1 MSEYADGGLIKPQ
14 EKDCGLSQVT
24 KSEWSK
30 IRPIKPNPA
39 RLSPRSKRIIE
50 ALEKEETTM
59 IVEPSVK
66 LIAHTKIDTEA
77 IGELMDIQPE
87 STDAETLVTF
97 AGRSCYESWHRPTE
111 KTRRDCDYIE
121 RTIFEQNHG
130 SILEHATATLHITG
144 MSRACLLELERHRL
158 LSFSVRSQRF
168 VDESGANIILPP
180 IYRSDQAKPGTA
192 LHRAA
197 ELLEGIAQD
206 LDSHY
211 EGLVAEAELDG
222 HKRKQAREAARAILP
237 NMTETK
243 VIVTANL
250 RAWLEVIE
258 RRTAPD
264 ADAEIQEVMNLAR
277 EALRPVAPTLF
288 K

>member
-1 MSEYADGGLIKPQ
+1 
-14 EKDCGLSQVT
+14 
-24 KSEWSK
+24 
-30 IRPIKPNPA
+30 
-39 RLSPRSKRIIE
+39 
-50 ALEKEETTM
+50 M
-59 IVEPSVK
+59 IVEPQVK
-66 LIAHTKIDTEA
+66 LIAHTMIDADA
-77 IGELMDIQPE
+77 ISELMEIQPE

-111 KTRRDCDYIE
+111 KTRKDADYIE
-121 RTIFEQNHG
+121 RTIFEQEHG

-168 VDESGANIILPP
+168 VDESGANIVLPP
-180 IYRSDQAKPGTA
+180 IYRYAQPETA

-211 EGLVAEAELDG
+211 EGLVLEATEDG

-264 ADAEIQEVMNLAR
+264 ADAEIQEVMGMAR
-277 EALRPVAPTLF
+277 DALRPLAPNIF

>member
-1 MSEYADGGLIKPQ
+1 
-14 EKDCGLSQVT
+14 
-24 KSEWSK
+24 
-30 IRPIKPNPA
+30 
-39 RLSPRSKRIIE
+39 
-50 ALEKEETTM
+50 M
-59 IVEPSVK
+59 IVEPQVK
-66 LIAHTKIDTEA
+66 LIAHTVIDPDA
-77 IGELMDIQPE
+77 ISELMEIQPE

-111 KTRRDCDYIE
+111 KTRKDADYIE
-121 RTIFEQNHG
+121 RTIFVQNHG

-168 VDESGANIILPP
+168 VDESGANIVLPP
-180 IYRSDQAKPGTA
+180 IYRNAQPETA

-211 EGLVAEAELDG
+211 EGLVLEAEEDG
-222 HKRKQAREAARAILP
+222 HKRKQAREAARAILT

-264 ADAEIQEVMNLAR
+264 AVAEIQEVMGMAR
-277 EALRPVAPTLF
+277 EALRPLAPTIF

>member
-1 MSEYADGGLIKPQ
+1 
-14 EKDCGLSQVT
+14 
-24 KSEWSK
+24 
-30 IRPIKPNPA
+30 
-39 RLSPRSKRIIE
+39 
-50 ALEKEETTM
+50 M
-59 IVEPSVK
+59 IVEPQVK
-66 LIAHTKIDTEA
+66 LIAHTVIDPDA
-77 IGELMDIQPE
+77 ISELMEIQPE

-111 KTRRDCDYIE
+111 KTRKDADYIE
-121 RTIFEQNHG
+121 RTIFVQNHG

-168 VDESGANIILPP
+168 VDESGANIVLPP
-180 IYRSDQAKPGTA
+180 IYRNAQPETA

-211 EGLVAEAELDG
+211 EGLVLEAEEDG
-222 HKRKQAREAARAILP
+222 HKRKQAREAARAILT

-264 ADAEIQEVMNLAR
+264 ADAEIQEVMGMAR
-277 EALRPVAPTLF
+277 EALRPLAPTIF

>member
-1 MSEYADGGLIKPQ
+1 
-14 EKDCGLSQVT
+14 
-24 KSEWSK
+24 
-30 IRPIKPNPA
+30 
-39 RLSPRSKRIIE
+39 
-50 ALEKEETTM
+50 M
-59 IVEPSVK
+59 IVEPQVK
-66 LIAHTKIDTEA
+66 LIAHTIIDHDA
-77 IGELMDIQPE
+77 ISELMEIQPE

-111 KTRRDCDYIE
+111 KTRKDADYIE
-121 RTIFEQNHG
+121 RTIFEQEHG

-168 VDESGANIILPP
+168 VDESGANIVLPP
-180 IYRSDQAKPGTA
+180 AYRNTQPGTA

-211 EGLVAEAELDG
+211 EGLVAEADLDG
-222 HKRKQAREAARAILP
+222 HKRKQAREAARSILP

-264 ADAEIQEVMNLAR
+264 ADAEIQEVMGMAR
-277 EALRPVAPTLF
+277 DVLRPLAPSIF

>member
-1 MSEYADGGLIKPQ
+1 
-14 EKDCGLSQVT
+14 
-24 KSEWSK
+24 
-30 IRPIKPNPA
+30 
-39 RLSPRSKRIIE
+39 
-50 ALEKEETTM
+50 M
-59 IVEPSVK
+59 IVEPQVK
-66 LIAHTKIDTEA
+66 LIAHTIIDHDA
-77 IGELMDIQPE
+77 ISELMEIQPE

-111 KTRRDCDYIE
+111 KTRKDADYIE
-121 RTIFEQNHG
+121 RTIFVQKHG

-168 VDESGANIILPP
+168 VDESGANIVLPP
-180 IYRSDQAKPGTA
+180 AYRNAQPGTA

-222 HKRKQAREAARAILP
+222 HKRKQAREAARSILP

-264 ADAEIQEVMNLAR
+264 ADAEIQEVMGMAR
-277 EALRPVAPTLF
+277 DALRPLAPTIF
-288 K
+288 KEH

>member
-1 MSEYADGGLIKPQ
+1 
-14 EKDCGLSQVT
+14 
-24 KSEWSK
+24 
-30 IRPIKPNPA
+30 
-39 RLSPRSKRIIE
+39 
-50 ALEKEETTM
+50 M
-59 IVEPSVK
+59 IVEPQVK
-66 LIAHTKIDTEA
+66 LIAHTVIDPDA
-77 IGELMDIQPE
+77 ISELMEIQPE

-111 KTRRDCDYIE
+111 KTRKDADYIE
-121 RTIFEQNHG
+121 RTIFVQKHG

-168 VDESGANIILPP
+168 VDESGANIVLPP
-180 IYRSDQAKPGTA
+180 AYRNAQPGTA
-192 LHRAA
+192 LHRSA

-264 ADAEIQEVMNLAR
+264 ADAEIQEVMGMAR
-277 EALRPVAPTLF
+277 EALRPLAPTIF

>member
-1 MSEYADGGLIKPQ
+1 
-14 EKDCGLSQVT
+14 
-24 KSEWSK
+24 
-30 IRPIKPNPA
+30 
-39 RLSPRSKRIIE
+39 
-50 ALEKEETTM
+50 M
-59 IVEPSVK
+59 IVEPQVK
-66 LIAHTKIDTEA
+66 LIAHTVIDPDA
-77 IGELMDIQPE
+77 ISELMEIQPE

-111 KTRRDCDYIE
+111 KTRKDADYIE

-168 VDESGANIILPP
+168 VDESGANIVLPP
-180 IYRSDQAKPGTA
+180 AYRNAQPETA

-211 EGLVAEAELDG
+211 EGLVAEAEIDG
-222 HKRKQAREAARAILP
+222 HKRKQAREAARSILP
-237 NMTETK
+237 NITETK

-264 ADAEIQEVMNLAR
+264 ADAEIQEVMGMAR
-277 EALRPVAPTLF
+277 DALRPLAPSIF

>member
-1 MSEYADGGLIKPQ
+1 
-14 EKDCGLSQVT
+14 
-24 KSEWSK
+24 
-30 IRPIKPNPA
+30 
-39 RLSPRSKRIIE
+39 
-50 ALEKEETTM
+50 M
-59 IVEPSVK
+59 IVEPQVK
-66 LIAHTKIDTEA
+66 LIAHTIIDHDA
-77 IGELMDIQPE
+77 ISELMEIQPE

-111 KTRRDCDYIE
+111 KTRKDADYIE
-121 RTIFEQNHG
+121 RTIFEQEHG

-168 VDESGANIILPP
+168 VDESGANIVLPP
-180 IYRSDQAKPGTA
+180 VYRYAQPETA

-211 EGLVAEAELDG
+211 EGLVAEAEIDG

-264 ADAEIQEVMNLAR
+264 ADAEIQEVMGMAR
-277 EALRPVAPTLF
+277 EALRPLAPTIF

>member
-1 MSEYADGGLIKPQ
+1 
-14 EKDCGLSQVT
+14 
-24 KSEWSK
+24 
-30 IRPIKPNPA
+30 
-39 RLSPRSKRIIE
+39 
-50 ALEKEETTM
+50 M
-59 IVEPSVK
+59 IVEPQVK
-66 LIAHTKIDTEA
+66 LIAHTVIDPDA
-77 IGELMDIQPE
+77 ISELMEIQPE

-111 KTRRDCDYIE
+111 KTRKDADYIE
-121 RTIFEQNHG
+121 RTIFEQEHG

-168 VDESGANIILPP
+168 VDESGANIVLPP
-180 IYRSDQAKPGTA
+180 IYRNAQPETA

-197 ELLEGIAQD
+197 ELLESIAQD

-211 EGLVAEAELDG
+211 EGLVLEATEDG

-264 ADAEIQEVMNLAR
+264 ADAEIQEVMGMAR
-277 EALRPVAPTLF
+277 DALRPLAPSIF

>member
-1 MSEYADGGLIKPQ
+1 
-14 EKDCGLSQVT
+14 
-24 KSEWSK
+24 
-30 IRPIKPNPA
+30 
-39 RLSPRSKRIIE
+39 
-50 ALEKEETTM
+50 M
-59 IVEPSVK
+59 IVEPQVK
-66 LIAHTKIDTEA
+66 LIAHTVIDPDA
-77 IGELMDIQPE
+77 ISELMEIQPE

-111 KTRRDCDYIE
+111 KTRKDADYIE
-121 RTIFEQNHG
+121 RTIFVQEHG

-168 VDESGANIILPP
+168 VDESGANIVLPP
-180 IYRSDQAKPGTA
+180 IYRNAQPETA

-211 EGLVAEAELDG
+211 EGLVLEATEDG
-222 HKRKQAREAARAILP
+222 HKRKQAREAARSILP

-264 ADAEIQEVMNLAR
+264 ADAEIQEVMGMAR
-277 EALRPVAPTLF
+277 EALRPLAPSIF

>member
-1 MSEYADGGLIKPQ
+1 
-14 EKDCGLSQVT
+14 
-24 KSEWSK
+24 
-30 IRPIKPNPA
+30 
-39 RLSPRSKRIIE
+39 
-50 ALEKEETTM
+50 M

-66 LIAHTKIDTEA
+66 LLAHTVINDDA
-77 IGELMDIQPE
+77 IAELMDIQPQ

-97 AGRSCYESWHRPTE
+97 AGRSCYESWHRPRPETYHD
-111 KTRRDCDYIE
+111 KDYIG
-121 RTIFEQNHG
+121 RTIFEQQHG
-130 SILEHATATLHITG
+130 SILEHATATLYFTG
-144 MSRACLLELERHRL
+144 VSRAFLTELTRHRH

-168 VDESGANIILPP
+168 VNESGANIVLPP

-192 LHRAA
+192 LHRVA

-211 EGLVAEAELDG
+211 EGLVAEAEIDG
-222 HKRKQAREAARAILP
+222 HKRKQAREAARSILP

-277 EALRPVAPTLF
+277 EALRPVAPRIF
-288 K
+288 R

>member
-1 MSEYADGGLIKPQ
+1 
-14 EKDCGLSQVT
+14 
-24 KSEWSK
+24 
-30 IRPIKPNPA
+30 
-39 RLSPRSKRIIE
+39 
-50 ALEKEETTM
+50 M
-59 IVEPSVK
+59 IVEPQVK
-66 LIAHTKIDTEA
+66 LIAHTVIDPDA
-77 IGELMDIQPE
+77 ISELMEIQPE

-111 KTRRDCDYIE
+111 KTRKDADYID
-121 RTIFEQNHG
+121 RTIFVQNHG

-168 VDESGANIILPP
+168 VDESGANIVLPP
-180 IYRSDQAKPGTA
+180 AYRNAQPGTA

-222 HKRKQAREAARAILP
+222 HKRKQAREAARSILP

-264 ADAEIQEVMNLAR
+264 ADAEIQEVMGMAR
-277 EALRPVAPTLF
+277 EALRPLAPSIF
-288 K
+288 KEH

>member
-1 MSEYADGGLIKPQ
+1 
-14 EKDCGLSQVT
+14 
-24 KSEWSK
+24 
-30 IRPIKPNPA
+30 
-39 RLSPRSKRIIE
+39 
-50 ALEKEETTM
+50 M
-59 IVEPSVK
+59 IVEPQVK
-66 LIAHTKIDTEA
+66 LIAHTVIDPDA
-77 IGELMDIQPE
+77 ISELMEIQPE

-111 KTRRDCDYIE
+111 KTRKDADYIE
-121 RTIFEQNHG
+121 RTIFMQEHG

-168 VDESGANIILPP
+168 VDESGANIVLPP
-180 IYRSDQAKPGTA
+180 AYRNAQPGTA

-264 ADAEIQEVMNLAR
+264 ADAEIQEVMGMAR
-277 EALRPVAPTLF
+277 EALRPLAPTIF